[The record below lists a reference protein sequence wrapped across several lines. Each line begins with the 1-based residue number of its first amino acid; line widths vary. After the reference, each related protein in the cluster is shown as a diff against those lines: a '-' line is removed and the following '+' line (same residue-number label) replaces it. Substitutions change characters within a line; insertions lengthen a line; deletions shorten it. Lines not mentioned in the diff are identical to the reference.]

1 MSENEADKTLRLARR
16 KRNGKKTTC
25 HQYIE
30 DIEKRLSQLD
40 ELEES
45 KQVTVLGALTT
56 LRDSLIELK
65 SEFLGLDSEYL
76 NLLESDEDYNEAY
89 NESSQLRAK
98 IDIITGSVTRLLD
111 SQKVEP
117 SHTPVSSHEPKAP
130 IAVKLP
136 KLEIKKFS
144 GNPSQWRSFWDS
156 FQAAV
161 GKHPHIE
168 DVQKFNFLKG
178 LVEGRAAAA
187 ISGLELS
194 SGNYN
199 QAVSILSDR
208 FGSKQVVITHHM
220 DTLLQIQP
228 VQAGTD
234 VKQLRAV
241 YDKIEINV
249 RGLQSLGIKPD
260 QYGCLLVPVIMS
272 KVPEDIRLIILRQF
286 SSENWTFE
294 VLLKC
299 FKQELE
305 AREKCEAVSKSSKS
319 KEQRSD
325 RGSGKSNKTGDG
337 TQSGGSSTRNLLA
350 PSGRQTQDNR
360 IKCTYCR
367 GEHTSV
373 SCDIVSDIDTRWKY
387 VKRQHLC
394 FNCLAK
400 GHGLKDCSKKNCKCG
415 EKHHESLCQ
424 GRPSTGLLAKA
435 KTSTLLQTAKV
446 KVYHPN
452 DNNKVSTVRIV
463 FDLGSNDSYVTKS
476 IKDKLKLPTLGKHKM
491 VISGFGGSSNGT
503 KEYNMTALNIK
514 SRFGGGSF
522 PLSALVVPKIT
533 SSPLNPSVD
542 LDHHEHI
549 ATLDL
554 ADDFT
559 SPLQE
564 ISVLIGVDQYHH
576 FVSGETVR
584 RSSGPVA
591 TKSVFGWLVSG
602 PVEGTSPSFS
612 HSFLLSTQTY
622 SIDQSLS
629 RFWDIESLGIVD
641 ESVEDEVMTKEFKN
655 SIVHNGERYEVPLP
669 RKDVHPDLQDN
680 LSVAKQRLFGLKKK
694 FQHNPGLFE
703 QYHQYF
709 EDQLEQG
716 IIEKV
721 DPREQGNRGW
731 THYLPHHCVIR
742 EDRETTKMR
751 IVFDASC
758 RSNGNPSLNQCLE
771 TGPSLNPELFDILL
785 RFRLFPIAL
794 VSDIEK
800 AFHMISVRPEDRD
813 VLRFVWFDP
822 KDKSRIVIYRQKRVL
837 MGLNA
842 SPFILTATVQNHLE
856 KQTGTNRNSGPS
868 LRVSRTPCMSM
879 ISVLVN
885 LTRGLHFNSSKTR
898 RS

>member
-1 MSENEADKTLRLARR
+1 MSENEAAKTLRLARR

-117 SHTPVSSHEPKAP
+117 SHTPVSSHEPQAP

-187 ISGLELS
+187 ISGLGLS

-400 GHGLKDCSKKNCKCG
+400 GHG
-415 EKHHESLCQ
+415 
-424 GRPSTGLLAKA
+424 
-435 KTSTLLQTAKV
+435 
-446 KVYHPN
+446 
-452 DNNKVSTVRIV
+452 
-463 FDLGSNDSYVTKS
+463 
-476 IKDKLKLPTLGKHKM
+476 
-491 VISGFGGSSNGT
+491 
-503 KEYNMTALNIK
+503 
-514 SRFGGGSF
+514 
-522 PLSALVVPKIT
+522 
-533 SSPLNPSVD
+533 
-542 LDHHEHI
+542 
-549 ATLDL
+549 
-554 ADDFT
+554 
-559 SPLQE
+559 
-564 ISVLIGVDQYHH
+564 
-576 FVSGETVR
+576 
-584 RSSGPVA
+584 
-591 TKSVFGWLVSG
+591 
-602 PVEGTSPSFS
+602 
-612 HSFLLSTQTY
+612 
-622 SIDQSLS
+622 
-629 RFWDIESLGIVD
+629 
-641 ESVEDEVMTKEFKN
+641 
-655 SIVHNGERYEVPLP
+655 
-669 RKDVHPDLQDN
+669 
-680 LSVAKQRLFGLKKK
+680 
-694 FQHNPGLFE
+694 
-703 QYHQYF
+703 
-709 EDQLEQG
+709 
-716 IIEKV
+716 
-721 DPREQGNRGW
+721 
-731 THYLPHHCVIR
+731 
-742 EDRETTKMR
+742 
-751 IVFDASC
+751 
-758 RSNGNPSLNQCLE
+758 
-771 TGPSLNPELFDILL
+771 
-785 RFRLFPIAL
+785 
-794 VSDIEK
+794 
-800 AFHMISVRPEDRD
+800 
-813 VLRFVWFDP
+813 
-822 KDKSRIVIYRQKRVL
+822 
-837 MGLNA
+837 
-842 SPFILTATVQNHLE
+842 
-856 KQTGTNRNSGPS
+856 
-868 LRVSRTPCMSM
+868 
-879 ISVLVN
+879 
-885 LTRGLHFNSSKTR
+885 
-898 RS
+898 